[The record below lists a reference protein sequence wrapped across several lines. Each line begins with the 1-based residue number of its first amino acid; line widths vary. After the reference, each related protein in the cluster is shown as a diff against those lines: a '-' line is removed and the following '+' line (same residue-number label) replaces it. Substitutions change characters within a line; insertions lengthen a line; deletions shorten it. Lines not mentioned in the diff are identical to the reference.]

1 MNEIAFTKSLEKMSC
16 KHIIQYKDYYYHGNF
31 IWIFMERMTCDL
43 SNLTIG
49 K

>member
-1 MNEIAFTKSLEKMSC
+1 MNEITFTKSLEKIGC
-16 KHIIQYKDYYYHGNF
+16 KHIIQHKEYYYHGNF

-43 SNLTIG
+43 SNLTKG